1 MAGEEQKI
9 RRSSR
14 AFLERERQALGILLG
29 LFAVVVLVFV
39 PEIRG
44 GFVQGMQLVWQH
56 FFYLLW
62 LGICALLP
70 SSLAFAHRLR
80 SNRRYVGARME
91 VLRCYLA
98 AARQYASTRG
108 RFETARIFTA
118 GMSKEGIEQSR
129 PGYLMLLGG
138 AVALSIPFLLVATL
152 SAAYMFPTIV
162 EPGLRAAVTGPFAE
176 GLRGLTFAGYGVYV
190 YTLLLIIHRMQA
202 AALSSEF
209 MLGATARALITLVM
223 GFVAGQTEVI
233 QSLGT
238 NNQSGFLYFT
248 LGAFPSWALH
258 ALRRR
263 VQAIFQPSIPN
274 QEPVSLEYVDGVTDR
289 IAERL
294 EELGISDIQHLAS
307 VDPGELTLRTLYPLA
322 RTIDWV
328 DQAILI
334 TYLRDRIGAA
344 RQMGIRGAIDLSEAY
359 QDARA
364 QVGERAEEP
373 GPTGA
378 RFGAAPNLLDTTER
392 ARTLLQDLATR
403 SNLPL
408 QALYNIGA
416 RLEEDYQVDFLAYLR
431 SRRSRAWPLPALVGA
446 IHHALE
452 DSGLHARGTTGVD
465 GIPEGAFDPKQ
476 LESPELQKR
485 FRDRLV
491 AELHRMS
498 LEWNGSFE
506 ELRDAATYEELY
518 DMLLAR
524 ITMRSHEP
532 SRPMAQAIPHRSRLP
547 RWLQRAH

>member
-1 MAGEEQKI
+1 MAGEEQKV

-14 AFLERERQALGILLG
+14 TFLARERQALGILLG
-29 LFAVVVLVFV
+29 LFAVVVLVFI

-44 GFVQGMQLVWQH
+44 GFVQGMRLVWQH

-70 SSLAFAHRLR
+70 SALAFAHRLR

-162 EPGLRAAVTGPFAE
+162 EPGLRAAATGPFAE

-209 MLGATARALITLVM
+209 MLGATARALITLVL

-274 QEPVSLEYVDGVTDR
+274 QEPLSLEYVDGVTDR

-359 QDARA
+359 QDARER
-364 QVGERAEEP
+364 VGEGAVEP

-403 SNLPL
+403 GNLPL

-431 SRRSRAWPLPALVGA
+431 SRRSRSWPLPALVGA
-446 IHHALE
+446 IQQALE

-465 GIPEGAFDPKQ
+465 GIPEGSFDPKR
-476 LESPELQKR
+476 LESPEIQKR
-485 FRDRLV
+485 FSDRL
-491 AELHRMS
+491 AEELRRMS
-498 LEWNGSFE
+498 LEWTGSFE

-532 SRPMAQAIPHRSRLP
+532 SRPMAQAHAQRSRLP